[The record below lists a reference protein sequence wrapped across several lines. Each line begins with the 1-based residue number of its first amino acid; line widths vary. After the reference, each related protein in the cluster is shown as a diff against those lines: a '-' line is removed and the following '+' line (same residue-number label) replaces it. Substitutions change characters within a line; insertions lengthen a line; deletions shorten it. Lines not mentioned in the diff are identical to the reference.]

1 MKNSRCEKQSMGSIN
16 AILKEN
22 NEKSINYVEIIDNK
36 FMPDKITSNKNCILD
51 LRSKTSDERII
62 NFEAQLK
69 DNNYF
74 KRWIRLYISRKFS
87 NSVNKVGIN
96 SLNKHILINISNF
109 KYCDDEKVNRKF
121 NMIDQID
128 INCD

>member
-1 MKNSRCEKQSMGSIN
+1 MTNSRCEKQSMGSIN

-74 KRWIRLYISRKFS
+74 KR
-87 NSVNKVGIN
+87 
-96 SLNKHILINISNF
+96 
-109 KYCDDEKVNRKF
+109 
-121 NMIDQID
+121 
-128 INCD
+128 